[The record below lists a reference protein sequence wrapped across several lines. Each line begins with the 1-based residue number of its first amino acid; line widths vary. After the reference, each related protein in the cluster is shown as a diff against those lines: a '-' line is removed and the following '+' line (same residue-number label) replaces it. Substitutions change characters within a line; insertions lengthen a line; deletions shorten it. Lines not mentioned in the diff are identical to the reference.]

1 VTLYKHSSFLLLA
14 TISNNFTEPKSK
26 GVCTVVQSE
35 TESQYNEPQLIAE
48 ILQFSLKLLQTEWLG
63 RRLRNCI
70 RLNLDCCMQLIS

>member
-1 VTLYKHSSFLLLA
+1 
-14 TISNNFTEPKSK
+14 
-26 GVCTVVQSE
+26 VQSE